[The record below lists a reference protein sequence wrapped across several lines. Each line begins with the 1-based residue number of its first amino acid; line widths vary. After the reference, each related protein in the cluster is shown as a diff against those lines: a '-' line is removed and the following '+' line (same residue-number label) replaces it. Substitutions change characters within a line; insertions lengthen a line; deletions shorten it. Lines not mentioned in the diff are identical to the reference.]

1 MMSNELKLTNATDIT
16 SKLWEMANKLR
27 GTMDAS
33 EYKNYILPFMFYRY
47 LSDNQNNYLEQND
60 LSEFLTLADDDE
72 DKEDYLEEISRG
84 IGYAIEPK
92 YTWSSLVSK
101 IENHKIKASDFQDM
115 FDSFN
120 TNAKR
125 NPMAADDFATVF
137 SDVNLGDT
145 RLGSGTNERA
155 KALNDI
161 VMMINEFNF
170 KDDSGKDILGDV
182 YEYLIGQFAANAGK
196 KGGEF
201 YTPHQVS
208 QVLAKIVTLGAK
220 EKKEQFRVY
229 DPTMGSGSL
238 LLTVQ
243 KELPGGE
250 EEGSVDFYGQ
260 ELNTTT
266 YNLARMNL
274 MMHGVNYRNMNL
286 RRADTLDADWPFA
299 EKDGIQI
306 PLKFHGIASNPPYSQ
321 NWDIK
326 TIDREK
332 DIRFKGYGVAPASK
346 ADYAF
351 ILHGLYHLEKE
362 GTMAIV
368 LPHGVLFRGAS
379 EGKIRK
385 NIIDE
390 NLLDAVIGLP
400 ANLFYGTSIPT
411 CILVFKG
418 REARGMN
425 KDILFIDASG
435 KENFEKGKNQN
446 KLRDSDINK
455 IIETYRTR
463 ATIDKYSYVATLDEI
478 KENDY
483 NLNIPRYVDTFE
495 EEEAISLSEVA
506 KELSDVQVDIEK
518 STKKLFEMLSS
529 IKGSD
534 DETNEELSEFLK
546 VLSK

>member
-1 MMSNELKLTNATDIT
+1 MSNVTEIT
-16 SKLWEMANKLR
+16 TKLWSMANSLR

-47 LSDNQNNYLEQND
+47 LSKNQDDYLKDNYLED
-60 LSEFLTLADDDE
+60 YYEVDDE
-72 DKEDYLEEISRG
+72 EELDEYLEEISKG
-84 IGYAIEPK
+84 LGYAITPE
-92 YTWSSLVSK
+92 YSWEAIVAK
-101 IENHKIKASDFQDM
+101 INNHKIKASDFQDM

-125 NPMAADDFATVF
+125 NPIAENDFANVF

-145 RLGSGTNERA
+145 RLGTSTNERA

-161 VMMINEFNF
+161 VLMIDEFNF
-170 KDDSGKDILGDV
+170 KDDSGHDILGDV

-201 YTPHQVS
+201 YTPHEVS
-208 QVLAKIVTLGAK
+208 QVLAKLVTLNVK
-220 EKKEQFRVY
+220 ESEDQFRVY

-243 KELPGGE
+243 KELPNHDRA
-250 EEGSVDFYGQ
+250 GSVMFYGQ

-274 MMHGVNYRNMNL
+274 MMHGVNYRNMEL
-286 RRADTLDADWPFA
+286 RRADTLDGDWPFA
-299 EKDGIQI
+299 EKDDIQI
-306 PLKFHGIASNPPYSQ
+306 PLKFDAVVANPPYSQ
-321 NWDIK
+321 KWDIK
-326 TIDREK
+326 TIAREK
-332 DIRFKGYGVAPASK
+332 DPRFANFGVAPGSK

-351 ILHGLYHLEKE
+351 VLHGLYHLEKT

-368 LPHGVLFRGAS
+368 LPHGVLFRGSS

-390 NLLDAVIGLP
+390 NLLDAVIGMP
-400 ANLFYGTSIPT
+400 ANLFYGTGIPT

-418 REARGMN
+418 REARGGR
-425 KDILFIDASG
+425 KDILFIDAS
-435 KENFEKGKNQN
+435 KEFTKEKNQN
-446 KLRDSDINK
+446 KLSKENIDK
-455 IIETYRTR
+455 IIETYINREDV
-463 ATIDKYSYVATLDEI
+463 DKYAHVATYDEI
-478 KENDY
+478 VENDY

-495 EEEAISLSEVA
+495 EEEVTPLPEVMV
-506 KELSDVQVDIEK
+506 ELKNVRQEIEK
-518 STKKLFEMLSS
+518 T
-529 IKGSD
+529 
-534 DETNEELSEFLK
+534 TNELFDLLDQLEGTTPEAKQELAEFMKMLK
-546 VLSK
+546 